1 MNVAR
6 GALVVEG
13 DLVDLLDE
21 GHLASATLD
30 VFESEPL
37 PSGHRFWHHPKI
49 VLTPHVSAATLVD
62 EGAAQVAAK
71 LRAMAR
77 DEPVTGVVDAQRGY

>member
-1 MNVAR
+1 
-6 GALVVEG
+6 VVE
-13 DLVDLLDE
+13 DALIDLLDA

-37 PSGHRFWHHPKI
+37 PAGHRFWHHPKI

-62 EGAAQVAAK
+62 ESAAQVAAK
-71 LRAMAR
+71 LFAMAR
-77 DEPVTGVVDAQRGY
+77 NEPVTGVVDTQRGY